1 MKSSP
6 REHASFQTVEELGG
20 IDLLTASYK
29 RQNFS
34 RHSHAGYT
42 VGVIDQGA
50 QRFYRTGAD
59 HIAPQHSIILVNAE
73 QVHTGCAAATDGWS
87 YRALYPTPEQFE
99 QAFETEAGEKSNAP
113 YFPQAVVED
122 PIMATMLRR
131 CFNVLTH
138 SNNALHR
145 QSLLLGC
152 LRQLC
157 QRHGG
162 QREVVLPA
170 LQHPAK
176 LIQARDYLHQFAEQD
191 VSLEVL
197 ANLAG
202 MSPYHF
208 IRQFQK
214 HYELPPHSYQIQ
226 LRLERAKQLLRLG
239 RSQLDCAIAVGFH
252 DQSHLHRHFKR
263 AMGITPGQ
271 FAKNYLKPRPKA

>member
-1 MKSSP
+1 MKTKG
-6 REHASFQTVEELGG
+6 REHASLQTVKELGG

-50 QRFYRTGAD
+50 QRFYRTGAN

-99 QAFETEAGEKSNAP
+99 QVVEPEAGEKANAP

-122 PIMATMLRR
+122 PAMATMIKH
-131 CFNVLTH
+131 CFDVLSH
-138 SNNALHR
+138 SNHALHR
-145 QSLLLGC
+145 ESILLSCLQQLC
-152 LRQLC
+152 LR
-157 QRHGG
+157 HGN
-162 QREVVLPA
+162 QPKPTTPSHQDSV
-170 LQHPAK
+170 K
-176 LIQARDYLHQFAEQD
+176 LVRARDYLHQFVEQD
-191 VSLEVL
+191 LSLNTL
-197 ANLAG
+197 ADIAG

-214 HYELPPHSYQIQ
+214 RYELPPHSYQIQ

-239 RSQLDCAIAVGFH
+239 SSQIDSAIEAGFH

-271 FAKNYLKPRPKA
+271 FAKNFIRA